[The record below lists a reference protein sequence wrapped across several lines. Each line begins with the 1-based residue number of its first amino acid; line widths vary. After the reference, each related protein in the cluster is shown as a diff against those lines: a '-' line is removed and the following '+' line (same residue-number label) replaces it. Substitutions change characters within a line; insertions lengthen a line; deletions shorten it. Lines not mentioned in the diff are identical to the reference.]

1 MASNE
6 ASMKTARNKIR
17 KSRTDDFLGR
27 AIDLAHLAKGKPGR
41 YPSMCDSGVRIK
53 KTHGAIKRE
62 IKPGPRIRHTITS
75 LKKKLVRS
83 TLRIAYCATKIN
95 GVKAALIS
103 ASSQCSSQRCR
114 RKSGLNPCMINP
126 GTK

>member
-1 MASNE
+1 MASSE
-6 ASMKTARNKIR
+6 ASIKTARNKIL

-27 AIDLAHLAKGKPGR
+27 AIDLIHLAKGKPGR
-41 YPSMCDSGVRIK
+41 YPSTCDSGVRIK

-83 TLRIAYCATKIN
+83 MLRIAYCAIKRN
-95 GVKAALIS
+95 GVSAAPIT
-103 ASSQCSSQRCR
+103 ASSQWRSQRCLR
-114 RKSGLNPCMINP
+114 NRGFNPCMINP
-126 GTK
+126 GTR